1 MRTIASAIY
10 SAFATCL
17 FAILALITGVFI
29 LTLPGLEN
37 RRRVGAIGMRL
48 YCLLARI
55 PFHVKGLESLPQGPA
70 VVVANHMSYL
80 DGLVFTSALPPRFG
94 FVIKIEASRVPVVGA
109 VLRRMGADFVDRH
122 DASRGSS
129 DTRRLLR
136 RIERGQSLGFF
147 SEGSL
152 SHKPGLRPFR
162 LGAFLIAARAGV
174 PVVPAAVDGTRG
186 ILPNRRWWM
195 SRGHIHVRVMPPIV
209 PKGRDRE
216 AALELRDRAWTTVRD
231 ALRPAEADPATLTAT
246 TDRPL

>member
-1 MRTIASAIY
+1 MRTTASAIY
-10 SAFATCL
+10 SAYATCL
-17 FAILALITGVFI
+17 FAILAFITGVFI

-37 RRRVGAIGMRL
+37 RRRVGALGMRL
-48 YCLLARI
+48 FCLLAGI
-55 PFHVKGLESLPQGPA
+55 PFRVEGLESLPEGPA

-94 FVIKIEASRVPVVGA
+94 FVIKTEASRVPVVGA

-122 DASRGSS
+122 DARRGSS

-136 RIERGQSLGFF
+136 RIEGGQSLGFF

-152 SHKPGLRPFR
+152 SRKPGLRPFR

-195 SRGHIHVRVMPPIV
+195 SHGQIRVRVQPPV
-209 PKGRDRE
+209 TPDGRDRE
-216 AALELRDRAWTTVRD
+216 AALKLRDQAWAAVRD
-231 ALRPAEADPATLTAT
+231 AVSPDEAGAATFTTAR
-246 TDRPL
+246 DQPL